1 MLNVNY
7 VMLVVLEVF
16 AKIFFTFA
24 PITLILSAV
33 AYITINIID

>member
-7 VMLVVLEVF
+7 EMLVVLEVF

-24 PITLILSAV
+24 PLTVILSAV
-33 AYITINIID
+33 TYITINIID